1 MTVMTS
7 RWTNLSPYLKSLMRI
22 VAAFMFLQAG
32 TVKLFGWPMAMPGG
46 QTVELFSQ
54 TGIGGL
60 MEVIGG
66 ALLLVGLFTRPVAF
80 LVAGEMAVAYFLGHF
95 PNGFWPHTN
104 MGDPAVL
111 FCFVFLYI
119 AAKGSGLWSVDS
131 LRGAP
136 AAKV

>member
-1 MTVMTS
+1 MHRVLGRYS
-7 RWTNLSPYLKSLMRI
+7 EYFYAILRI
-22 VAAFMFLQAG
+22 VVGLLFVLHATQKFFAYPPLPKGVSMGDQLPPLLLFAAILELVCGLM
-32 TVKLFGWPMAMPGG
+32 VLFGFFA
-46 QTVELFSQ
+46 S
-54 TGIGGL
+54 IG
-60 MEVIGG
+60 
-66 ALLLVGLFTRPVAF
+66 AF
-80 LVAGEMAVAYFLGHF
+80 IASGEMAVAYFMGHF

-104 MGDPAVL
+104 NGEPAVL

>member
-1 MTVMTS
+1 MHRVLGRYSEYFYAILRIVVGLLFVLHATQKFFGYPPLPNGMSMGGQLPPLMMVAATVELVCGLLILIGLFAS
-7 RWTNLSPYLKSLMRI
+7 
-22 VAAFMFLQAG
+22 VAAFIA
-32 TVKLFGWPMAMPGG
+32 
-46 QTVELFSQ
+46 S
-54 TGIGGL
+54 
-60 MEVIGG
+60 
-66 ALLLVGLFTRPVAF
+66 
-80 LVAGEMAVAYFLGHF
+80 GEMAVAYFIGHF

-104 MGDPAVL
+104 MGEPAVL